1 MEAGPRR
8 IDLAKIM
15 TMSPNTPDL
24 DALLAHS
31 GWVRALAQNLVSDPA
46 TADDVAQQA
55 WQAALERPPRHG
67 SNLRSWWSSV
77 VRSSAGKGWR
87 EQASRQRLER
97 KLQTREPS
105 RAADRPE
112 ELAERLDTFQRLAS
126 AVAQLPEPYGSAI
139 YLRFFEELSVKEVA
153 KRQGLPL
160 ATAQSHIT
168 RGLER
173 LRGALQKDL
182 GEEWRHRCWLFAVP
196 MQAAPWLSL
205 GPLTILAM
213 NTKTTLSL
221 AAGLLALLTLFL
233 WNPWA
238 AEDLEQD
245 QNQLAAGT
253 FEVEGGSSQAT
264 IPEAGALNA
273 AGLVRED
280 IPLVP
285 APVVGGKVAVH
296 IRDAVTL
303 EAVPN
308 AQVHYLPYS
317 TWKEPE
323 VERIMREE
331 KPGPYERITR
341 FGEPF
346 QADASGVLQL
356 PAPDQRFSIVAENG
370 ESFGYRWFFDPAEV
384 SQGFE
389 ILLYPEIQVTVEVRD
404 GSGNP
409 VKGAAVGFNHAPFA
423 YTNSPSL
430 QVATDADGKA
440 TFTHLELETSDH
452 PERPGSFALL
462 VPSAPA
468 QRFEVAAADLPGA
481 HIQFVM
487 PQTGTVQIEAVDG
500 SGFPLD
506 NGTPVVLQ
514 LADQIA
520 RTVANGGSQEAR
532 NRFSMKLS
540 ESMQVA
546 YVREG
551 IATFTQVGIG
561 TELAAASYDDE
572 ANGYAVAIVQGPRH
586 AGDVVKATLGLSKAP
601 GELRFRLVN
610 ADGEQIALLPGHSVI
625 LSGVDQEGSGFGHGD
640 TPQLLKDGTY
650 RIPLVEREL
659 QAQELWISTSP
670 PWGQASSELR
680 FGVLR
685 IEMDRVR
692 QAGFVHEIPFATEL
706 LLNATVVNREGQVQ
720 ADAPL
725 RWVLSPDKAGHGN
738 GSLTP
743 GGTRLYERWEDM
755 QSSEQG
761 SVKIFGPPAP
771 HGCHYL
777 LKEGGE
783 RVSYHVPSEAIPFE
797 LGAASQF
804 VVLPTA
810 NALQGI
816 VLVDDLGM
824 QQHIQVHYG
833 VGQWGEPGYVSIPL
847 ELEFPNGRYTV
858 PAKTIGEGP
867 ISVVVECQYTEEVLG
882 QLNNVVSLVQEQ
894 DSNRVLPALDLRGK
908 LFRHKVIATSESGVS
923 IADLRIRASSTRW
936 KAAPPDA
943 EFLSTNSVL
952 SLEIGAAGFL
962 TQKVFLQGETSVIL
976 EKAPQ
981 WTIRSN
987 VTLPEHPN
995 VDWTLHLLPTTHE
1008 GSIMLGGE
1016 GRQALDFQNGEASFA
1031 LPKEGEWALGLQA
1044 TIKGSE
1050 HIAPFAGAYLFP
1062 SGSPFEIVAFESQA
1076 GNEHVQPFA
1085 PDALRAALDEALAE
1099 AGLSEN

>member
-1 MEAGPRR
+1 MVAGPRR

-55 WQAALERPPRHG
+55 WQTALERPPRHG

-87 EQASRQRLER
+87 EQAARQRLER
-97 KLQTREPS
+97 KLATREPS
-105 RAADRPE
+105 RATDRPE

-182 GEEWRHRCWLFAVP
+182 GEEWRHRCLLFAVP

-213 NTKTTLSL
+213 NTKTLLSL

-238 AEDLEQD
+238 AEDLS
-245 QNQLAAGT
+245 QNQDPIAAGT
-253 FEVEGGSSQAT
+253 YEGEGKPSHFASPSA
-264 IPEAGALNA
+264 AAMGASEML
-273 AGLVRED
+273 RED
-280 IPLVP
+280 MPVIPAATVE
-285 APVVGGKVAVH
+285 GKVAVR

-308 AQVHYLPYS
+308 AVVHYLPYS

-341 FGEPF
+341 FGERF
-346 QADASGVLQL
+346 QADDSGVLQL
-356 PAPDQRFSIVAENG
+356 PAPDQRFSIVAEDG
-370 ESFGYRWFFDPAEV
+370 KTFGYRWFFDPAEV

-404 GSGNP
+404 ERGNP
-409 VKGAAVGFNHAPFA
+409 VEGAAVGFNHASFA

-430 QVATDADGKA
+430 QVATDADGNA
-440 TFTHLELETSDH
+440 TFAHLELETSDH

-468 QRFEVAAADLPGA
+468 QRFEVAAADLPNA
-481 HIQFVM
+481 HLEFVM
-487 PQTGTVQIEAVDG
+487 PQTGTVNIEAVDG

-520 RTVANGGSQEAR
+520 RTVANGGAQEAR

-540 ESMQVA
+540 ESMQIA

-572 ANGYAVAIVQGPRH
+572 ANGYAVNIVNGPGH
-586 AGDVVKATLGLSKAP
+586 AGDVVQATLALSKAP
-601 GELRFRLVN
+601 GELRFRLIN
-610 ADGEQIALLPGHSVI
+610 ADGEQIALPDGHSMI
-625 LSGVDQEGSGFGHGD
+625 LSGVDEVGSRFGHGD
-640 TPQLLKDGTY
+640 SPLRERDGSY
-650 RIPLVEREL
+650 RLPLTH
-659 QAQELWISTSP
+659 QELKAKELWLATSP
-670 PWGQASSELR
+670 PWQNSGATLR
-680 FGVLR
+680 FGILR
-685 IEMDRVR
+685 LDVTLIK
-692 QAGFVHEIPFATEL
+692 QAGQVYEVPFATDH
-706 LLNATVVNREGQVQ
+706 LLNAKVVNADGVTQKNALINWEILPLELGQKEG
-720 ADAPL
+720 APL
-725 RWVLSPDKAGHGN
+725 LGSTQLS
-738 GSLTP
+738 
-743 GGTRLYERWEDM
+743 ERWKNIRSDD
-755 QSSEQG
+755 QG
-761 SVKIFGPPAP
+761 KVDVWGPTVPE
-771 HGCHYL
+771 GCQYRIQQ
-777 LKEGGE
+777 GGE
-783 RVSYHVPSEAIPFE
+783 GLRYHIMESDIPFE
-797 LGAASQF
+797 VGANLQYLVLAATQPLDG
-804 VVLPTA
+804 VVVVDQPSMLAHLQAYYGIGVPGQPGF
-810 NALQGI
+810 AL
-816 VLVDDLGM
+816 V
-824 QQHIQVHYG
+824 
-833 VGQWGEPGYVSIPL
+833 PL
-847 ELEFPNGRYTV
+847 ELELPNGRFSV
-858 PAKTIGEGP
+858 LPEALGSGP
-867 ISVVVECQYTEEVLG
+867 VAVVVRSRYTEEVLY
-882 QLNNVVSLVQEQ
+882 QLPDVASAAQEVDGKQ
-894 DSNRVLPALDLRGK
+894 QLPDIDLRGK
-908 LFRHKVIATSESGVS
+908 LFIHQVKATSSQGEEL
-923 IADLRIRASSTRW
+923 DHLRIQPFSFWMMNDFPPNGMILSKEPVVQVELRAQ
-936 KAAPPDA
+936 
-943 EFLSTNSVL
+943 
-952 SLEIGAAGFL
+952 GYL
-962 TQKVFLQGETSVIL
+962 TKEVFLNGETSVVL
-976 EKAPQ
+976 EESPQ
-981 WTIRSN
+981 MTIRSS
-987 VTLPEHPN
+987 VDLPQHPQVN
-995 VDWTLHLLPTTHE
+995 WTLHILPTANET
-1008 GSIMLGGE
+1008 SILMGGF
-1016 GRQALDFQNGEASFA
+1016 GQALDFQNGSASFDLA
-1031 LPKEGEWALGLQA
+1031 REGNWAIGLQA
-1044 TIKGSE
+1044 TVPGLQE
-1050 HIAPFAGAYLFP
+1050 VNTFAGAYLFP
-1062 SGSPFEIVAFESQA
+1062 SGSPFEIIQL
-1076 GNEHVQPFA
+1076 GDQPNYVQVLHFQ
-1085 PDALRAALDEALAE
+1085 PDALQAALDEALAE
-1099 AGLSEN
+1099 AGLSED

>member
-1 MEAGPRR
+1 MVAGPRR

-55 WQAALERPPRHG
+55 WQTALERPPRHG

-105 RAADRPE
+105 RAPDRPE

-153 KRQGLPL
+153 TRQGLPL

-173 LRGALQKDL
+173 LRGALHKDL
-182 GEEWRHRCWLFAVP
+182 GEEWRHRCLLFAVP

-238 AEDLEQD
+238 AEDLPQD
-245 QNQLAAGT
+245 HSQLAAGT
-253 FEVEGGSSQAT
+253 YEAEGGSSQAT
-264 IPEAGALNA
+264 PHEAGALNA
-273 AGLVRED
+273 ADLIRED
-280 IPLVP
+280 IPLAP
-285 APVVGGKVAVH
+285 AAVAEGMVAVH

-308 AQVHYLPYS
+308 AVVHYLPYS

-341 FGEPF
+341 YGEPF

-404 GSGNP
+404 GNGNP
-409 VKGAAVGFNHAPFA
+409 VEGAAVGFNHAPFA

-430 QVATDADGKA
+430 QVTTDANGKA
-440 TFTHLELETSDH
+440 TFAHLELETSDH

-481 HIQFVM
+481 HLQFVM

-546 YVREG
+546 YVRDG

-610 ADGEQIALLPGHSVI
+610 ADGEHVELPKGHSVVI
-625 LSGVDQEGSGFGHGD
+625 SGVDQKGHSFGHGAS
-640 TPQLLKDGTY
+640 PNPLENGAY
-650 RIPLVEREL
+650 RVPLSEREMT
-659 QAQELWISTSP
+659 AKEVWIATFPLDRGNLSLLEYGFLLIDTRTDS
-670 PWGQASSELR
+670 WQSE
-680 FGVLR
+680 VL
-685 IEMDRVR
+685 
-692 QAGFVHEIPFATEL
+692 EIPFATDL
-706 LLNATVVNREGQVQ
+706 LVNATLVTVEGNPYPNQVLHWELIRN
-720 ADAPL
+720 DEGMSM
-725 RWVLSPDKAGHGN
+725 RIM
-738 GSLTP
+738 
-743 GGTRLYERWEDM
+743 ERWDTFRAN
-755 QSSEQG
+755 QKGDFQ
-761 SVKIFGPPAP
+761 IWGPPAVM
-771 HGCHYL
+771 GYQYRLGL
-777 LKEGGE
+777 LNEGQKYWE
-783 RVSYHVPSEAIPFE
+783 DPEFLHFE
-797 LGAASQF
+797 IGAHKQK
-804 VVLPTA
+804 VVTRQEEPISGRL
-810 NALQGI
+810 
-816 VLVDDLGM
+816 VVDDPMMLKDLRIHLQTIGPNGKISQEVKIEM
-824 QQHIQVHYG
+824 
-833 VGQWGEPGYVSIPL
+833 
-847 ELEFPNGRYTV
+847 PNGRF
-858 PAKTIGEGP
+858 
-867 ISVVVECQYTEEVLG
+867 VLPKEIKANSPL
-882 QLNNVVSLVQEQ
+882 QLNLFSPYIKTVVSSYKGIQ
-894 DSNRVLPALDLRGK
+894 SIITRVDGRPTIPDWDLRGK
-908 LFRHKVIATSESGVS
+908 LFANTVVAKSPDGKIVQPIFLNDSRLGGLPEGAKVIS
-923 IADLRIRASSTRW
+923 DKQSTPVWVQANGYMRQ
-936 KAAPPDA
+936 
-943 EFLSTNSVL
+943 LVY
-952 SLEIGAAGFL
+952 
-962 TQKVFLQGETSVIL
+962 LQGDTTVIL
-976 EKAPQ
+976 ATGPLIQVELSAA
-981 WTIRSN
+981 
-987 VTLPEHPN
+987 LPEARGIKW
-995 VDWTLHLLPTTHE
+995 VMHLLPVESGYIQRNGYGRRTIPIADSRCQFRLSRLGDWALAVQAVPKNKE
-1008 GSIMLGGE
+1008 FGFGSNGGC
-1016 GRQALDFQNGEASFA
+1016 RFDNGELYTLVEFSDIQDHRVE
-1031 LPKEGEWALGLQA
+1031 LK
-1044 TIKGSE
+1044 
-1050 HIAPFAGAYLFP
+1050 
-1062 SGSPFEIVAFESQA
+1062 
-1076 GNEHVQPFA
+1076 VQPE
-1085 PDALRAALDEALAE
+1085 ALQAALDEALAE
-1099 AGLSEN
+1099 AGLSED